1 MVQPYPK
8 PTRVMLREQMLAQI
22 EKGFRGDDDFL
33 ARLER
38 HRMENALFLE
48 FNDLSVSEPKMSWPD
63 PQSILTEVAQ
73 ERIAKLC
80 ALLNRRQRI
89 N

>member
-1 MVQPYPK
+1 
-8 PTRVMLREQMLAQI
+8 MLREQMLARI
-22 EKGFRGDDDFL
+22 GKGFRADDDFL

-48 FNDLSVSEPKMSWPD
+48 FNDLSTSKPKMAWPD
-63 PQSILTEVAQ
+63 PRSILTEGAQ

-80 ALLNRRQRI
+80 ALLNRPQRI